1 MRLPVPPEILLPAL
15 SLLAVLAAAMALILA
30 VRPLRE
36 AFLHRSP
43 ACSLA
48 PGEVILAEL
57 RPDRRV
63 SGMLALF
70 VVVALMATA
79 LAEQVILGAGPVVA
93 YLTVT
98 PFGIAALLFLYGE
111 SRARWLVTNRRVVTA
126 LGASLPLAE
135 IGRIAV
141 GPALVRLDGRG
152 TQSLRLLGV
161 ADALAAA
168 EVIRQA
174 LRR

>member
-1 MRLPVPPEILLPAL
+1 MRLPVPADILLPVL
-15 SLLAVLAAAMALILA
+15 SLLAVLAATLTLILA
-30 VRPLRE
+30 VKPLRR
-36 AFLHRSP
+36 AFLARSV
-43 ACSLA
+43 ACLLA
-48 PGEVILAEL
+48 PDERILTEL

-63 SGMLALF
+63 IAMLALF

-79 LAEQVILGAGPVVA
+79 LAEQVILGADPVLA

-98 PFGIAALLFLYGE
+98 PFGIAALLILYSE
-111 SRARWLVTNRRVVTA
+111 SRARWLVTDRRVITA

-135 IGRIAV
+135 IGRIVV

-152 TQSLRLLGV
+152 TQSLRLVGV